1 MRVQLFVFIF
11 LSLVMFGCV
20 VHSGSG
26 RLITKNIEGEIFTE
40 IDISGPYQ
48 VEIKKGNSYS
58 VIIEADDNLM
68 NLTDV
73 NIRNN
78 KLEADI
84 DGHNFNNAHFK
95 LLITG
100 PEFNLIKGSA
110 SAEFKVA
117 EFISRNKIEIR
128 LSSASYLNGNAD
140 APEINLKT
148 SSGGE
153 INITGRTRKLVA
165 EASSGSAID
174 AIQLLSENTTA
185 KASSGSDISVHASV
199 QLRASASSGG
209 NIRYRGNA
217 DLQKHISSGGVVEK
231 D

>member
-1 MRVQLFVFIF
+1 MRVQLFVFII
-11 LSLVMFGCV
+11 LSVVMFGCSA
-20 VHSGSG
+20 HSGSG
-26 RLITKNIEGEIFTE
+26 RLITRNIEGEIFKE
-40 IDISGPYQ
+40 IDISGPYE

-73 NIRNN
+73 RIRNN

-84 DGHNFNNAHFK
+84 EGHNFNNAHFK

-117 EFISRNKIEIR
+117 ELNSRDKIEIR

-148 SSGGE
+148 SSAGK
-153 INITGRTRKLVA
+153 INIKGKTRKLVA
-165 EASSGSAID
+165 EASSGSDID

-199 QLRASASSGG
+199 QLKASASSGG

-217 DLQKHISSGGVVEK
+217 DLQKNISSGGVVEK
-231 D
+231 E